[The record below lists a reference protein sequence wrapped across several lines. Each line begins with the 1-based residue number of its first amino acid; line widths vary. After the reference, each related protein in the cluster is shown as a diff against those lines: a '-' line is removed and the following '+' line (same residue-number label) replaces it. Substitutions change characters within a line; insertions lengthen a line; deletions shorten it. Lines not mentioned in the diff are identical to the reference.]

1 MSRVPAIQIATH
13 RTSAASAYLA
23 IRLRETYGLPD
34 NEIRAL
40 DDLGLIRAVATLDF
54 LSNNLPVASQPS
66 WIGKMLP

>member
-1 MSRVPAIQIATH
+1 MPSVTSIKTATN
-13 RTSAASAYLA
+13 RTSAASAFLI

-34 NEIRAL
+34 KDIRAL

-66 WIGKMLP
+66 WIRKMLP